1 MKNRYTIIFFAIL
14 LVASALMATAGDKIV
29 VNLRIPP
36 NPYATSRLNEKLD
49 LYFSAIN
56 DVTIVRNLVVNT
68 IPEESDRVLD
78 FDELMGLGLERN
90 SRYVIDLNFTRI
102 ELERRK
108 TTVVPQVINRY
119 RVYAVLSG
127 WMRIV
132 DIEAGRLYKM
142 KAIEFEV
149 KARDRWQFAD
159 DNRHDA
165 DLMIPPD
172 QKTILF
178 EKLEELAASQI
189 MSIIEELIGGKGN

>member
-1 MKNRYTIIFFAIL
+1 MKNRYTIIS
-14 LVASALMATAGDKIV
+14 LVVLFTASALIATAGDKIV

-36 NPYATSRLNEKLD
+36 NPYATSRLNDKLD

-56 DVTIVRNLVVNT
+56 DATIVRNIVVKT
-68 IPEESDRVLD
+68 TPDETDRVLD
-78 FDELMGLGLERN
+78 FEELMGLGLERN

-119 RVYAVLSG
+119 RVYAVLRG
-127 WMRIV
+127 WMRIIDV
-132 DIEAGRLYKM
+132 EAGSLYKM

-172 QKTILF
+172 RKIILF
-178 EKLEELAASQI
+178 EKLEEQAASGI
-189 MSIIEELIGGKGN
+189 LSIIKELIGGNDN